1 MRAAVLKAWGSPLVV
16 ETVPDPTPGTGEV
29 VVDVVATGVLGYAR
43 EVLSGARQYLLRLP
57 VVPGLIAI
65 GRLRALGPDATRLA
79 VGDWVFCDPTL
90 RSRDDALTPD
100 IFLQGWSAGG
110 ERALKLQDCWGQGA
124 WAEQLKTP
132 TENVFA
138 IGPIAPP
145 DAARWCALGA
155 MLVPYGG
162 LLAAGLQAGETLLVN
177 GATGGFGGAAVAV
190 ALAMGAGRVIAT
202 GRSDQRLADL
212 VRRYGPRV
220 RAARFSGDEGE
231 DRATMIAAAAGPID
245 CVIDLLPPAADP
257 TWVRAAIMTLRP
269 SGRAVLMGGVGWQGG
284 GFELPYRWLMRNGV
298 TIRGQWM
305 YPRDAVPRLIALVRS
320 GLLSLDPY
328 QITAFDLEDVNA
340 AVEHAATH
348 AGPFEKTI
356 IQFSECGA
364 WAS

>member
-1 MRAAVLKAWGSPLVV
+1 MSSRRACW
-16 ETVPDPTPGTGEV
+16 
-29 VVDVVATGVLGYAR
+29 ATHAS
-43 EVLSGARQYLLRLP
+43 VLSGARQYLLRLP

-90 RSRDDALTPD
+90 AFARRRAHAGHLSAA
-100 IFLQGWSAGG
+100 WSAGG

-162 LLAAGLQAGETLLVN
+162 LLAAGLQAGETLFVN

-220 RAARFSGDEGE
+220 RAARFSRRRGRGSRNH
-231 DRATMIAAAAGPID
+231 DRRRCRSDRLRNRPPSARGRPDLGPRGHHDAAP
-245 CVIDLLPPAADP
+245 LP
-257 TWVRAAIMTLRP
+257 
-269 SGRAVLMGGVGWQGG
+269 GRAVLMGGVGWRGG

-348 AGPFEKTI
+348 ASPFEKTI